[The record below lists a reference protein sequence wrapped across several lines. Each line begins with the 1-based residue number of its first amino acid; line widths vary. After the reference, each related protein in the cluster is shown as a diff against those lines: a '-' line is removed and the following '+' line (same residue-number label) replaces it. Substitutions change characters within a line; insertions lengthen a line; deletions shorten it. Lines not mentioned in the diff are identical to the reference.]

1 MIRFFVGDRP
11 LAELTPEER
20 DALGEAILRK
30 LAECRA

>member
-11 LAELTPEER
+11 LTELTPEER

-30 LAECRA
+30 FAECRA